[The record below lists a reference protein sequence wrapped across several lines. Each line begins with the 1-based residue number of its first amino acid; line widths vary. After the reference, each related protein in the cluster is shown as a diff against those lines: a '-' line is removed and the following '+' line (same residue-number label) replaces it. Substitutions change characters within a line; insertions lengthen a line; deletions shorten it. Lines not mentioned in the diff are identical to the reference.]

1 MQGDFAPVHDPC
13 IIRQGDTYYV
23 FSTSV
28 KTDTA
33 GFIACRRSS
42 DLVTW
47 ERDGFVFEQIPEW
60 AREAVPRT
68 KGIWAPDISF
78 FNGLYHLY
86 YSVSIVRLQPFGHR
100 PRDQQDARPAS
111 AGVRMGR

>member
-1 MQGDFAPVHDPC
+1 MN
-13 IIRQGDTYYV
+13 
-23 FSTSV
+23 
-28 KTDTA
+28 
-33 GFIACRRSS
+33 
-42 DLVTW
+42 W

-86 YSVSIVRLQPFGHR
+86 YSVSTFGSNHSVIGLATNKTL
-100 PRDQQDARPAS
+100 DPAS
-111 AGVRMGR
+111 ARLRMGR

>member
-1 MQGDFAPVHDPC
+1 MRADHAQFKVARREFVGGVLLAAAGLGRAAAGPGSINERMQGDFAPVHDPC
-13 IIRQGDTYYV
+13 IIRQGEKYYV

-33 GFIACRRSS
+33 GFIACRRSG

-47 ERDGFVFEQIPEW
+47 ERDGFVFDQIPEW

-68 KGIWAPDISF
+68 KG
-78 FNGLYHLY
+78 
-86 YSVSIVRLQPFGHR
+86 
-100 PRDQQDARPAS
+100 
-111 AGVRMGR
+111 